1 METLPANT
9 LTRIPDP
16 SQFQRA
22 MMHMMPP
29 LKKKSTAPIMHETQ
43 NPTSNPSIDNA
54 QGMQMASAIY
64 VQQAPLKFASVQQMM
79 QGSQQQQMIPQQ
91 FNAQEH
97 ALQQKLD
104 HKERNRI
111 AAQKWRAKKDECLS
125 TLEEENDVLRKKV
138 FDLQAQAL
146 QLSTENNVL
155 ESELLYF
162 QQFMARIMNAP
173 KK

>member
-1 METLPANT
+1 METLPTTT

-16 SQFQRA
+16 SDFQRA
-22 MMHMMPP
+22 MMEMMPP
-29 LKKKSTAPIMHETQ
+29 LKKRQNITQ
-43 NPTSNPSIDNA
+43 KTNQMIPDNA
-54 QGMQMASAIY
+54 ENIQNVGIPSAIY
-64 VQQAPLKFASVQQMM
+64 VQQPQIKFASVQQMM
-79 QGSQQQQMIPQQ
+79 QGSPQQQIMQQ
-91 FNAQEH
+91 QYNNQDL

-104 HKERNRI
+104 HKERNRL

-162 QQFMARIMNAP
+162 QQFMARIMNTP

>member
-1 METLPANT
+1 MCLDHRLIFLMETLAAPQ
-9 LTRIPDP
+9 LSRIPEP
-16 SQFQRA
+16 SDFQRA
-22 MMHMMPP
+22 MMTIMPP
-29 LKKKSTAPIMHETQ
+29 LKKRLPSPEPSQHGTNQYETMPTMAIAAPGFL
-43 NPTSNPSIDNA
+43 PGA
-54 QGMQMASAIY
+54 QLRFTGIPQMAPAS
-64 VQQAPLKFASVQQMM
+64 QQA
-79 QGSQQQQMIPQQ
+79 I
-91 FNAQEH
+91 NDH

-155 ESELLYF
+155 ESELQYF
-162 QQFMARIMNAP
+162 QQFMSRIMFFAP

>member
-1 METLPANT
+1 METLAAPQLA
-9 LTRIPDP
+9 RIPEP
-16 SQFQRA
+16 SDFQRA
-22 MMHMMPP
+22 MMTMMPP
-29 LKKKSTAPIMHETQ
+29 LKKRLPSPEPSHQGTDQYESMPTMAIAAPGFL
-43 NPTSNPSIDNA
+43 PGA
-54 QGMQMASAIY
+54 QIRFGGIPQMLPGSP
-64 VQQAPLKFASVQQMM
+64 QQA
-79 QGSQQQQMIPQQ
+79 I
-91 FNAQEH
+91 NDH

-146 QLSTENNVL
+146 QLSTENNIL
-155 ESELLYF
+155 ESELQYF
-162 QQFMARIMNAP
+162 QQFMSRIMFFAP